1 MGAACEHARN
11 DVAGNGVVMRILV
24 FNWKDIEHPAA
35 GGAEV
40 YTAEVA
46 RRLVAAGHA
55 VTIFTSAVEGLPA
68 DDDAHGVRV
77 VRRGSR
83 LGVYR
88 AARAFY
94 RSEGR
99 GNFDVVIDEVNTR
112 PFGCASWVDDVPVVA
127 LIHQVCRE
135 IWFHQLPWPV
145 AIVGRYALEP
155 HWLRAYRSVPVL
167 TVSRSSA
174 ESLRGYGLR
183 HITIVPEGIEN
194 TARPPVAKEERPTV
208 ITVGRLVSSKRPDHV
223 LQAFRLL
230 RQALP
235 QAQLWVVGD
244 GPRARIFEGEPGVTC
259 FGKVTVRERDELLA
273 RAHAMVVTSVRE
285 GWALVVDEA
294 AAMGTPTIGY
304 RSPGLTDSVPAAGG
318 SLVDAAPAELAAHLT
333 LNLPE
338 LVAQG
343 RESSSLRGWR
353 GGALSWDDV
362 AERVLAALRGVVE
375 PARVAEEVQ

>member
-1 MGAACEHARN
+1 MGAAREHASS
-11 DVAGNGVVMRILV
+11 DVAGHGVVMRILV

-77 VRRGSR
+77 IRRGSR

-112 PFGCASWVDDVPVVA
+112 PFGCASWVDDAPVVA

-362 AERVLAALRGVVE
+362 AERVLAALRRIAE

>member
-1 MGAACEHARN
+1 
-11 DVAGNGVVMRILV
+11 MRILV

-77 VRRGSR
+77 IRRGSR

-112 PFGCASWVDDVPVVA
+112 PFGCASWVDDAPVVA

-183 HITIVPEGIEN
+183 HITIVPEGIDY

-362 AERVLAALRGVVE
+362 AERVLAALRRIAE

>member
-1 MGAACEHARN
+1 VGAACEHARN

-112 PFGCASWVDDVPVVA
+112 PFGCASWVDDAPVVA

-294 AAMGTPTIGY
+294 AAMGTPTIAY

-362 AERVLAALRGVVE
+362 AERVLAALRRIVE